1 MRSSMHDAT
10 AQCSSAQRATHL
22 RQVYRAV
29 RNSVQDA
36 AVKLLTNVDAAQLA
50 TFSHV
55 IHTLSCCTAVLI
67 LSWSV
72 PHALCKVTHKA
83 QTGSMLSP
91 LLDVQQ
97 PASFVILPLCQ
108 CL

>member
-1 MRSSMHDAT
+1 MS
-10 AQCSSAQRATHL
+10 L

-55 IHTLSCCTAVLI
+55 IHTLLLCSEFLVVCCGL
-67 LSWSV
+67 
-72 PHALCKVTHKA
+72 THVGVNA
-83 QTGSMLSP
+83 
-91 LLDVQQ
+91 
-97 PASFVILPLCQ
+97 
-108 CL
+108 